1 MKNIKVS
8 LMRPLTKPQLA
19 AIRKHEPT
27 CRGRVVSSLLQAV
40 SIDTDY
46 PSEVAM
52 DALRKLP
59 VPPLKRVTKSL
70 F

>member
-1 MKNIKVS
+1 VR
-8 LMRPLTKPQLA
+8 LLTKRQLA
-19 AIRKHEPT
+19 AVRKHEPKR
-27 CRGRVVSSLLQAV
+27 RGRVVSSLLQAV
-40 SIDTDY
+40 SIDADY

-59 VPPLKRVTKSL
+59 VPPLKKVTKSL